1 MDNSIALPTALAVI
15 LIVAGLWSLIVWP
28 PYLIEAYKSPKAR
41 DEKGAPT
48 RYLTVNL
55 MKVTTSMVFGLV
67 TIIVG
72 FRALMG

>member
-15 LIVAGLWSLIVWP
+15 LIIAGLWSLLVWP

-55 MKVTTSMVFGLV
+55 MKVSTSMLFGLV

>member
-1 MDNSIALPTALAVI
+1 MVLPTALAVI
-15 LIVAGLWSLIVWP
+15 LIIAGLWSLIVWP

-55 MKVTTSMVFGLV
+55 MKVSTSMVFGLV

>member
-1 MDNSIALPTALAVI
+1 MSLPTALAVI
-15 LIVAGLWSLIVWP
+15 LIIAGLWSLIVWP

>member
-1 MDNSIALPTALAVI
+1 MDNSIVLPTALAVI
-15 LIVAGLWSLIVWP
+15 LIIGGFWSLIVWP
-28 PYLIEAYKSPKAR
+28 PYLIEAYKSPRAR

-55 MKVTTSMVFGLV
+55 MKATTSMLFGLV

-72 FRALMG
+72 FRGLMG

>member
-1 MDNSIALPTALAVI
+1 MDNTISLPTALAVI
-15 LIVAGLWSLIVWP
+15 LIIAGLWSLIVWP
-28 PYLIEAYKSPKAR
+28 PYLIEAYKSPRAR

-55 MKVTTSMVFGLV
+55 MKVSTSMVFGLV

-72 FRALMG
+72 FRSLMG

>member
-1 MDNSIALPTALAVI
+1 VDNGIVLPTALAVI
-15 LIVAGLWSLIVWP
+15 LIIGGLWSLIVWP

-55 MKVTTSMVFGLV
+55 MKVTTSMLFGLV
-67 TIIVG
+67 AIIIG
-72 FRALMG
+72 FRGLMG

>member
-1 MDNSIALPTALAVI
+1 MDNSIVLPTALAVI
-15 LIVAGLWSLIVWP
+15 LIIAGLWSLLVWP
-28 PYLIEAYKSPKAR
+28 PYLIEAYKSPRAR

-67 TIIVG
+67 CIIIG
-72 FRALMG
+72 FRGLTG

>member
-1 MDNSIALPTALAVI
+1 MPTALAVI
-15 LIVAGLWSLIVWP
+15 LIIGGFWSLIVWP
-28 PYLIEAYKSPKAR
+28 PYLIEAYKSPRAR

-55 MKVTTSMVFGLV
+55 MKATTSMLFGLV

-72 FRALMG
+72 FRGLMG

>member
-1 MDNSIALPTALAVI
+1 VDNSISLPTALAVI
-15 LIVAGLWSLIVWP
+15 LIIAGLWSLLVWP

-41 DEKGAPT
+41 DENGAPT

-55 MKVTTSMVFGLV
+55 MKVTTSMVFGLA

>member
-1 MDNSIALPTALAVI
+1 MDNSISLPTALAVI
-15 LIVAGLWSLIVWP
+15 LIIAGLWSLIVWP

>member
-1 MDNSIALPTALAVI
+1 MTLPTALAVI
-15 LIVAGLWSLIVWP
+15 LIIAGLWSLIVWP

>member
-1 MDNSIALPTALAVI
+1 MDNGIVLPTALAVI
-15 LIVAGLWSLIVWP
+15 LIIAGLWSLIVWP

-55 MKVTTSMVFGLV
+55 MKVSTSMVFGLV

>member
-1 MDNSIALPTALAVI
+1 VDNSIALPTALAVI
-15 LIVAGLWSLIVWP
+15 LIIAGLWSLLVWP

-55 MKVTTSMVFGLV
+55 MKVSTSMLFGLV

>member
-1 MDNSIALPTALAVI
+1 MDHSIALPTALAVI
-15 LIVAGLWSLIVWP
+15 LIIAGLWSLVVWP
-28 PYLIEAYKSPKAR
+28 PYLMEAYKSPRAR

-55 MKVTTSMVFGLV
+55 MKVTTSMIFGLA

-72 FRALMG
+72 FRALVG

>member
-1 MDNSIALPTALAVI
+1 MDNTIVLPTALAVI
-15 LIVAGLWSLIVWP
+15 LIISGLWSLLVWP
-28 PYLIEAYKSPKAR
+28 PYLIQAYKDPRAR

-55 MKVTTSMVFGLV
+55 MKVTTSMVFGLA

>member
-1 MDNSIALPTALAVI
+1 MDNSITLPTALAVI
-15 LIVAGLWSLIVWP
+15 LIIAGLWSLIVWP

>member
-1 MDNSIALPTALAVI
+1 MDNSINLPTVLAVI
-15 LIVAGLWSLIVWP
+15 LIIGGLWSLLVWP
-28 PYLIEAYKSPKAR
+28 PYLIEAYKSPRAR

-55 MKVTTSMVFGLV
+55 MKVTTSMLFGLV

-72 FRALMG
+72 FRGLAG

>member
-1 MDNSIALPTALAVI
+1 MPTALAVI
-15 LIVAGLWSLIVWP
+15 LIIAGLWSLIVWP

-55 MKVTTSMVFGLV
+55 MKVSTSMVFGLV

>member
-1 MDNSIALPTALAVI
+1 MDNGIVLPTALAVI
-15 LIVAGLWSLIVWP
+15 LIIGGLWSLIVWP

-55 MKVTTSMVFGLV
+55 MKVSTSMLFGLV

>member
-1 MDNSIALPTALAVI
+1 MDNGIVLPTALAVI
-15 LIVAGLWSLIVWP
+15 LIIAGLWSLIVWP

>member
-1 MDNSIALPTALAVI
+1 MDNTIVLPTALAVI
-15 LIVAGLWSLIVWP
+15 LIIGGLWSLIVWP

-41 DEKGAPT
+41 DETGAPT

-55 MKVTTSMVFGLV
+55 MKVTTSMVFGLA